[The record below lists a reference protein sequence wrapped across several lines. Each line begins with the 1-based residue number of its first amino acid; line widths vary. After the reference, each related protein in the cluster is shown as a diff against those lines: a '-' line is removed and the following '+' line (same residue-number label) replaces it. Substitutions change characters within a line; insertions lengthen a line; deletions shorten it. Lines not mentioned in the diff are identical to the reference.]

1 MRLVSVVPCEKRW
14 KAGRIS
20 DFDMYVNR
28 VKMLRNDF
36 WDFQVLGRKTDDAS
50 TVSLGLGLVDMCG
63 WVTCSAT
70 KESYVLGAHD
80 LKLQR
85 EVASDGGCFFQ
96 KIARIGESPRPH
108 CLREKNPWVWSQHQ
122 KGIFWEVDSPLLNIT
137 IVFCEW
143 RDLGFTS
150 DAEGAAVTL
159 ASVFMYCCRSSQT
172 EIETGKTQLPV
183 RKEAAAL
190 HPSGA
195 LVAVLW
201 EAGCAYLSRASPA
214 QVATTP

>member
-1 MRLVSVVPCEKRW
+1 M
-14 KAGRIS
+14 
-20 DFDMYVNR
+20 
-28 VKMLRNDF
+28 
-36 WDFQVLGRKTDDAS
+36 
-50 TVSLGLGLVDMCG
+50 
-63 WVTCSAT
+63 
-70 KESYVLGAHD
+70 LGAHG

-85 EVASDGGCFFQ
+85 EVASDGSCFFQ
-96 KIARIGESPRPH
+96 KIARIGESPQPH
-108 CLREKNPWVWSQHQ
+108 CLRQ
-122 KGIFWEVDSPLLNIT
+122 KVPESDLSTKRVFSGKLIILLLNTT

-159 ASVFMYCCRSSQT
+159 ASVFMHCCRSSQT
-172 EIETGKTQLPV
+172 EIEAGKAQLLV

-195 LVAVLW
+195 FAAVLW
-201 EAGCAYLSRASPA
+201 DAGCAYLSQASPA